1 MSPEDLT
8 TADPATRDPE
18 VEDADWCGGPAGPVT
33 FAVRITDDKVTVVLD
48 CPDPLADL
56 GRTADRILE
65 EFQVLSLPE
74 YPDREFL
81 TSMLQQACT
90 PGEDVRGL
98 PLIMGEA
105 PTPPLD
111 GALIWSRDYFVEG
124 WAVDEGSGAMDFW
137 EKLDNRSV
145 SKDELLV
152 FVRDPLEGEP
162 GLSVFNNKIP
172 VEKPLR
178 ARIRPGKGVREE
190 PTEGGLHIHAAMD
203 GRIRFTDGI
212 LSVDEVYIIKGN
224 VSLETGNLRHTGT
237 IQIEGDILEGAT
249 VEAQG
254 DIIVKGMCEPCDIT
268 AGGGLTVGGGI
279 VSEEKYR
286 IEIGGDLNAKYIH
299 DAVIRAEGD
308 ICVANEITHSDIRT
322 RGRILVHKGRI
333 AGGYNLARKGIWV
346 GEAGAGGAS
355 TTVLVAGVD
364 HTLKPRVKVIR
375 DRIQK
380 LEETRDKLANA
391 LKAASDRQKSPS
403 EEDQKLL
410 MGLRLKAEQIRTLL
424 ESAEQEIQAM
434 TREALEDARQEVV
447 MLKEVRSGTTIQLGG
462 AKTVVRASIL
472 KPRIAQRRES
482 RVRVLPLGEGN
493 MPVEE

>member
-1 MSPEDLT
+1 MSPEDPTIAPL
-8 TADPATRDPE
+8 ATDDPE
-18 VEDADWCGGPAGPVT
+18 VADAACCDEPAGPVT

-48 CPDPLADL
+48 CPDPLADV
-56 GRTADRILE
+56 GRTADRIIE
-65 EFQVLSLPE
+65 EFRALSLPV
-74 YPDREFL
+74 YPDRDFL
-81 TSMLQQACT
+81 IPMLQQACT
-90 PGEDVRGL
+90 PGGDVRGL

-105 PTPPLD
+105 PMPPLD
-111 GALIWSRDYFVEG
+111 GALVWSRDYFVEG
-124 WAVDEGSGAMDFW
+124 WAVDQESGAMDFW

-145 SKDELLV
+145 GKDELLV
-152 FVRDPLEGEP
+152 FVRDPIEGEP

-190 PTEGGLHIHAAMD
+190 PTDGGLHIHAAMD
-203 GRIRFTDGI
+203 GRIRFTDGV
-212 LSVDEVYIIKGN
+212 LSVDEVFIIKGN

-249 VEAQG
+249 VEALG
-254 DIIVKGMCEPCDIT
+254 DVVVKGMCEPCNIT
-268 AGGGLTVGGGI
+268 AGGGLSVGGGI
-279 VSEEKYR
+279 VSQEGYR

-299 DAVIRAEGD
+299 EAVIRAEGD
-308 ICVANEITHSDIRT
+308 ICVANEIAHSDIQT
-322 RGRILVHKGRI
+322 RGRILVHNGRI

-346 GEAGAGGAS
+346 KEAGAGGTS
-355 TTVLVAGVD
+355 GTVLVAGVD
-364 HTLKPRVKVIR
+364 PTLKPKVKVIR

-391 LKAASDRQKSPS
+391 LKAACDRKQPLS

-410 MGLRLKAEQIRTLL
+410 TGLRLKADQIRELL
-424 ESAEQEIQAM
+424 DAAERETQDL
-434 TREALEDARQEVV
+434 TREALADARLEVV

-462 AKTVVRASIL
+462 SKTVVRSSIF

-482 RVRVLPLGEGN
+482 RVRILPLGEGN